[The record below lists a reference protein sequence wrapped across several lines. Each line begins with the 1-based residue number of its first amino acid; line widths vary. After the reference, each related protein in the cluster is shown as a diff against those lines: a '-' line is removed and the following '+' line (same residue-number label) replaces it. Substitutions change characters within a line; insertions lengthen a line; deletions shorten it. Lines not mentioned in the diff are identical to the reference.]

1 MIKVLHSSCLRGA
14 KDAQIVSVLC
24 VNFSSQ
30 AGVGKKPFNLCPG
43 VTFNAH
49 QWEGF
54 HLSHLMQQQELT
66 LCLASNVYGYFVRNL
81 KIDIQQVEL
90 SRATLEFYCNSPNHI
105 SGQNILVWVQNFV
118 WTQNCVDAK
127 KKWTNNFIRIKFLG
141 SSFFRPKFSPTQYFF
156 TQTKIF

>member
-30 AGVGKKPFNLCPG
+30 AGVGKKPFKSCPG

-90 SRATLEFYCNSPNHI
+90 SRATLEFSFNSPNNL
-105 SGQNILVWVQNFV
+105 SGQNILVWVQ
-118 WTQNCVDAK
+118 
-127 KKWTNNFIRIKFLG
+127 KFCLVK
-141 SSFFRPKFSPTQYFF
+141 SNIWSEKTWV
-156 TQTKIF
+156 